1 MCTSPKA
8 APQLQQTGVGCCYSV
23 KLNLARRC
31 ERLFERHATP
41 RRALRVCDSR
51 PICQRQRLLF
61 WPCTPCLTCGA
72 WERFAFS
79 LHRHT
84 RFLLTVPVAPL
95 QLTTDAVKR
104 CARSLVLELSF
115 ASGYAVSWIVGCL
128 CAGFGKWTLRMYVL
142 TSDVV
147 QGRDVRRFAAVEYH
161 GLAGWHI
168 EHIIAWKLE
177 LQSVSYGRTNIA
189 FPQREPQR
197 LSALYQYHNAPEVAP
212 AHGLEYDDTIY
223 PSSDKYPVVRER
235 AFSGSGKY
243 GFSNNN
249 HPPMII
255 FGMKVRTFL
264 LVASV
269 MTIVV
274 VGAAVGGAVGG
285 QQLRENQAQT
295 QNV

>member
-128 CAGFGKWTLRMYVL
+128 CAGFGKWTLRIVSRNGYQLYTNTTTPPRSHRHMAWSTTTPSTL
-142 TSDVV
+142 PPTS
-147 QGRDVRRFAAVEYH
+147 
-161 GLAGWHI
+161 
-168 EHIIAWKLE
+168 
-177 LQSVSYGRTNIA
+177 
-189 FPQREPQR
+189 
-197 LSALYQYHNAPEVAP
+197 
-212 AHGLEYDDTIY
+212 
-223 PSSDKYPVVRER
+223 
-235 AFSGSGKY
+235 
-243 GFSNNN
+243 
-249 HPPMII
+249 
-255 FGMKVRTFL
+255 
-264 LVASV
+264 
-269 MTIVV
+269 
-274 VGAAVGGAVGG
+274 
-285 QQLRENQAQT
+285 T
-295 QNV
+295 Q